1 MERWHTR
8 HLLFGIFFLL
18 CTLAL
23 SENSFSQQFDF
34 RAVNL
39 ATGTTGIDVHFNDL
53 AQASL
58 SDLQFGDASKVLRG
72 LPAVAGMFNV
82 KYAASGDGVGA
93 AFAGSD
99 VSVQSGNEYTGVA
112 YGGPGARKL
121 TVLERSY
128 AKQPLAGKVLVRILH
143 AVNTST
149 AFDVY
154 IGSAT
159 GLPLFSNIQQDKATD
174 LLNITA
180 EATAL
185 IITEAGQKTPL
196 VQLTGPFGLGT
207 PYVTL
212 ILTGTDKN
220 NVQVYAHTFMGREE
234 QNTQLILLEEA
245 SYANLRVV
253 HMRPNAGV
261 KDGDK
266 LDVYFNRAVQ
276 ADIKVTDTLKYR
288 FTSRDYGPLFADSF
302 RLKFVPPG
310 ESPTTSVLT
319 VNQRLGNDTSYVMVL
334 TQFQDLK
341 PTILTLTRSPVNPLP
356 PGLGSSRIRFANAA
370 PFHTPITVVLTYGT
384 DTMRFENVDFKTAT
398 EFRSITTGVAMSI
411 DVYRAGQTE
420 PFFSAG
426 EAGLLVP
433 AGSYLTVIASGN
445 QQGFSVDMLNESLS
459 GLHRL
464 ESFNSLTSVP
474 FEGITQKY
482 HLTSAPN
489 PVSDRA
495 RLSFQLEQPNAIDIR
510 LYDGMGREL
519 GSVAQQHF
527 EAGTVN
533 VEVET
538 SSLAPGMYTCVLHGG
553 DGTVE
558 TTKIMVVR

>member
-1 MERWHTR
+1 M
-8 HLLFGIFFLL
+8 LFAL
-18 CTLAL
+18 TL

-34 RAVNL
+34 RAINL
-39 ATGTTGIDVHFNDL
+39 ATGTDGIDVHFNDL
-53 AQASL
+53 TQASL
-58 SDLQFGDASKVLRG
+58 SDLKFGDASAVLRG

-82 KYAASGDGVGA
+82 KMAETGDGVGA
-93 AFAGSD
+93 AFAGKN

-121 TVLERSY
+121 AVLERSY
-128 AKQPLAGKVLVRILH
+128 AKQPLAGKVLVQILH
-143 AVNTST
+143 AANTPT

-159 GLPLFSNIQQDKATD
+159 GLPLFSNIKQDEVTE
-174 LLNITA
+174 LLNVTA

-185 IITEAGQKTPL
+185 IITETGQKTPL

-212 ILTGTDKN
+212 ILTGQDKN
-220 NVQVYAHTFMGREE
+220 NVQVYAHTFIGRE
-234 QNTQLILLEEA
+234 QQVAQLILLEEA
-245 SYANLRVV
+245 SYTNLRVV

-266 LDVYFNRAVQ
+266 LDVYFNRAIQ
-276 ADIKVTDTLKYR
+276 ADNKATDTLKYR

-341 PTILTLTRSPVNPLP
+341 PTILMLTRSPVNPLP
-356 PGLGSSRIRFANAA
+356 PGLGSSLIRFANAA

-384 DTMRFENVDFKTAT
+384 DTMRFENVDFKTGT

-411 DVYRAGQTE
+411 QVYRPGQTE
-420 PFFSAG
+420 PFFSVGDAR
-426 EAGLLVP
+426 LLVP
-433 AGSYLTVIASGN
+433 VGAYLTLIASGN
-445 QQGFSVDMLNESLS
+445 EQDFSVDMLNESLS
-459 GLHRL
+459 GLQRL
-464 ESFNSLTSVP
+464 NAFDPLMSVP

-482 HLTSAPN
+482 QLRSSPN

-495 RLSFQLEQPNAIDIR
+495 RLSFHLEQSSAVGIT
-510 LYDGMGREL
+510 LYDAMGRGL

-527 EAGTVN
+527 EEGDVSL
-533 VEVET
+533 EIET
-538 SSLAPGMYTCVLHGG
+538 SRLAPGLYTCVLHGQ
-553 DGTVE
+553 DGSVG